1 MNRLLVSRA
10 LGTRLSY
17 GAWLLVGVLG
27 CTGPVEESSAV
38 RVFPTPFSTAEAPAL
53 EGNPIA
59 PLPTSVDLDPRK
71 VALGKRLYFD
81 KRLSGDGLCSC
92 NDCHDPRRGGA
103 NGEARSNL
111 PNRAPVGVN
120 VPTVF
125 NAAFNFRFAWSGRF
139 KDISEQIDTAMAL
152 KTAMNSSWEAA
163 TFKLAKDTT
172 YKNAFA
178 EVYPEGITDKT
189 VREAVSIYTLSLIT
203 PNARFD
209 RYLRGET
216 KLSTE
221 EAHGW
226 EMFRE
231 YGCASCHQGINIGG
245 NMFQKLGVVRDYFA
259 DRGNLREVDYGL
271 FNATRVE
278 ADRFVFRVP
287 SLRNVALTAPYF
299 HDGSV
304 TTLEDA
310 VTVMAKYQLGRALP
324 AQDVNAIA
332 SFLRTL
338 TGELDGRPL

>member
-1 MNRLLVSRA
+1 MI
-10 LGTRLSY
+10 
-17 GAWLLVGVLG
+17 GVLG
-27 CTGPVEESSAV
+27 CTDRVEESSAV
-38 RVFPTPFSTAEAPAL
+38 RVFPTPFSTAEAPAS
-53 EGNPIA
+53 EGSPIA
-59 PLPTSVDLDPRK
+59 PLPTRVDLDARK
-71 VALGKRLYFD
+71 VALGRRLYFD

-92 NDCHDPRRGGA
+92 DDCHDPKRGGS
-103 NGEARSNL
+103 NGMEKSKL

-152 KTAMNSSWEAA
+152 PTAMNSSWPAA
-163 TFKLAKDTT
+163 AEVFKRDATYAK
-172 YKNAFA
+172 AFA
-178 EVYPEGITDKT
+178 EVYPEGLTDLT
-189 VREAVSIYTLSLIT
+189 MREAVSIYTLSLVT

-209 RYLRGET
+209 QYLRGEVQ
-216 KLSTE
+216 LSDD

-231 YGCASCHQGINIGG
+231 YGCVSCHQGINVGG
-245 NMFQKLGVVRDYFA
+245 NMFQKLGIVRDYFA
-259 DRGNLREVDYGL
+259 DRGGPREVDNGL

-304 TTLEDA
+304 ATLEAA
-310 VTVMAKYQLGRALP
+310 VTTMAKYQLGRELP
-324 AQDVNAIA
+324 EPDVQAIV

-338 TGELDGRPL
+338 TGQLEGKPL